1 MNRQDAR
8 GEKGAPQRV
17 GGVRSGPGEAVD
29 AVATAVLEAAVAVH
43 RALGP
48 GFMEG
53 VYEEALDVELRFGG
67 ISFARQV
74 PLSIAYRD
82 HLVGE
87 ARLDLL
93 VEDVLIVELKAVEHL
108 APVHVA
114 QAMSYLRATGCPLA
128 LLINFNVPVLLRGV
142 RRVISSLR
150 PPP

>member
-8 GEKGAPQRV
+8 GEKGAPQNE
-17 GGVRSGPGEAVD
+17 GGLRSGPGEEVD
-29 AVATAVLEAAVAVH
+29 AVAAALLAAAVEVH

-48 GFMEG
+48 GFVEG
-53 VYEEALDVELRFGG
+53 VYEEALDGELRLRG
-67 ISFARQV
+67 IPFARQV

-114 QAMSYLRATGCPLA
+114 QALSYLRATGCPS
-128 LLINFNVPVLLRGV
+128 P
-142 RRVISSLR
+142 SSSTSTSR
-150 PPP
+150 SCSAASAA